1 MKKISLF
8 CKAFLSAA
16 LFALVFTGCPKPAGA
31 NTDPDTPENPG
42 NPTNPDNPGNTD
54 STTTIDAATLTAL
67 QKKITDAKAGS
78 TVTLQ
83 AGKVAAGSS
92 ISISKAI
99 TVDGKDIDGL
109 TVTVPATIK
118 DNVVLKNFKNAT
130 LKIEKDKSR
139 AVSTHDTVSDDGEKI
154 EKFGDDALPLRLEGC
169 EIKEFIAEDEVALY
183 LGTGDEKTVIEEMNL
198 REGAEKFTFIE
209 NDDGIKA
216 EDRSSIGKLF
226 IEDGLKEINLIGG
239 SFDNVDF
246 ADDFADKKLDFNY
259 DAEFDQFK
267 DDSFMEKSFVEE
279 RDIAIAEYEA
289 TNGKGVYKFEMTKA
303 DFNKLNGFMGVIF
316 LNDDQAKAATG
327 NCDLEA
333 FQKKATYETPM

>member
-8 CKAFLSAA
+8 GKAFISAA

-42 NPTNPDNPGNTD
+42 NPKNPDNPGNTD
-54 STTTIDAATLTAL
+54 STTTIDAAALSAL

-99 TVDGKDIDGL
+99 TVDGKGIDGL
-109 TVTVPATIK
+109 TVKVSSTVK
-118 DNVVLKNFKNAT
+118 DNVVLKNFKNAS
-130 LKIEKDKSR
+130 LKIEKTASASR
-139 AVSTHDTVSDDGEKI
+139 AVSAHDAENEDGEKI

-216 EDRSSIGKLF
+216 EDRSSIGTLF
-226 IEDGLKEINLIGG
+226 IEDGLRKLILLVVLLMMLILQMI
-239 SFDNVDF
+239 S
-246 ADDFADKKLDFNY
+246 LI
-259 DAEFDQFK
+259 
-267 DDSFMEKSFVEE
+267 KS
-279 RDIAIAEYEA
+279 
-289 TNGKGVYKFEMTKA
+289 
-303 DFNKLNGFMGVIF
+303 
-316 LNDDQAKAATG
+316 
-327 NCDLEA
+327 
-333 FQKKATYETPM
+333 